1 VLWIRGP
8 VSIIIEWTG
17 FSLFW
22 VAIVG
27 VILDFRYFTT
37 AV

>member
-1 VLWIRGP
+1 

-22 VAIVG
+22 VAMVG
-27 VILDFRYFTT
+27 VVLDFRYFKA